1 MLIWRNWFA
10 DLECVQQFLTWIPPT
25 HSRAMDVLRHN
36 DVMRANSRKLTT
48 VKGNPRRLQ
57 PITHSR
63 SQQHRLEEMAR
74 SSFEGSML
82 FNPPI
87 GGTAMLPSLQD
98 SFGVGGQG
106 LALPSIG
113 VHDAFNSQ
121 ESIANTERSDAKKKR
136 GRLSKV
142 SLDLLYVFTLP

>member
-1 MLIWRNWFA
+1 
-10 DLECVQQFLTWIPPT
+10 
-25 HSRAMDVLRHN
+25 MDVLRHN

-87 GGTAMLPSLQD
+87 GGTSMLPSLQD

-142 SLDLLYVFTLP
+142 SLA